1 MNIND
6 ILVLLNCNKKSD
18 FIINKFETNSKLV
31 EEGDVFIAIK
41 KGHNYIN
48 EAIENGAKAVIVEDK
63 KVYDC
68 LTINVNS
75 TIETLGK
82 IAKYIRNLYKIPLI
96 AITGSCGKTTTK
108 ELISSILS
116 NKYNVL
122 KSEKN
127 RNNEIGLPLTL
138 LNLNNSY
145 DIIVAELGMNHKGEI
160 SYLSNICQ
168 PDYAVITN
176 IGTAHI
182 GNLNGIKNIFKAKLE
197 ILDGMNNGY
206 LIVNKNDKY
215 LNKVK
220 YKKVIKTSS
229 RNLKVKNIKYY
240 FDKTEFDIED
250 IHFIFNIPGKKVLND
265 LFIAI
270 KIGLLFNIS
279 LEDIKQKIETF
290 KNINGRL
297 NIIKGDYIL
306 IDDSYNSSYESLI
319 NSLELLKNNEKYKI
333 IILGDMLELGK
344 YSKKYHKKVN
354 KFLKQIKN
362 KEILLIGEFTKYI
375 KGKHFNDIESINN
388 YLKNRDIKDN
398 IIYIKGSRA
407 MNLDKIIIK

>member
-279 LEDIKQKIETF
+279 LEDMKQKIETF